1 MLYVLNPQNYISNP
15 FIQVIFF
22 ETSERHYT
30 FKHIRLP
37 NFIIVMWIKGSREI
51 PILHSSIFKRIM
63 LVIIFVL
70 VFFYFVLSVSYQSF
84 LLYLGL

>member
-51 PILHSSIFKRIM
+51 PILHSSIFKRALTSSVEM
-63 LVIIFVL
+63 FLKTPFKYKLV
-70 VFFYFVLSVSYQSF
+70 
-84 LLYLGL
+84 

>member
-1 MLYVLNPQNYISNP
+1 MLYVLNSQNYISNP
-15 FIQVIFF
+15 FIQLIFF

-37 NFIIVMWIKGSREI
+37 NFIMWIKGSREI

-63 LVIIFVL
+63 LVMIFVL

-84 LLYLGL
+84 LLHLGL